1 MLRLCQGASFLNHK
15 NQLASETTV
24 FDSVLV
30 GRTLIPRT
38 RRLRIPSL
46 DLGLNTIG
54 LKPPL
59 ASFHAHTLFEMR
71 PGPRHPL
78 ADYWVVFFSRHR
90 FARLIL
96 GRLVWTLFICDRCG
110 DDHNCRD
117 SENGELH
124 GISDNSLGLRFI
136 PRLYIVIAV
145 SAISTE
151 GYDAAGKWT
160 VAVPNT
166 RVSFCSF

>member
-1 MLRLCQGASFLNHK
+1 MRRS
-15 NQLASETTV
+15 
-24 FDSVLV
+24 
-30 GRTLIPRT
+30 LIPRT

-46 DLGLNTIG
+46 GLGLNTIG
-54 LKPPL
+54 LEIPVT
-59 ASFHAHTLFEMR
+59 AFHAHAFFEMR
-71 PGPRHPL
+71 TGARHPL
-78 ADYWVVFFSRHR
+78 ADYFVVILNCRS

-96 GRLVWTLFICDRCG
+96 GRFLLTLFISERGGG
-110 DDHNCRD
+110 DYNCRD

-145 SAISTE
+145 SSISTE

-166 RVSFCSF
+166 RVSSCSF